1 MEKAFVATKE
11 SKYYQDK
18 MKYNELL
25 KQQKKDIGVFFIA
38 NGIEAEEYYIRGNG
52 CVNCAFTWFSRKL
65 IRLRI
70 VPTKNDFDK
79 FSNQLSK
86 GQENWMLFK
95 SNSKISRLFKDYAVE
110 NGIIINLRGPSLYEY
125 FKSISIDSGYGYHIV
140 ELDDCIYIKIDSD
153 TLEDDDIPEGMKE
166 IKISEFY
173 RAIEEYESKK

>member
-11 SKYYQDK
+11 SKYYQEK

-38 NGIEAEEYYIRGNG
+38 NGIEAKEYYIRGNG
-52 CVNCAFTWFSRKL
+52 CANCAFTWFSRKSIQL
-65 IRLRI
+65 KI
-70 VPTKNDFDK
+70 VPEKNDLFK
-79 FSNQLSK
+79 FSSQLRK
-86 GQENWMLFK
+86 GQEKGMWFK
-95 SNSKISRLFKDYAVE
+95 SNSNISILFQDYAVE
-110 NGIIINLRGPSLYEY
+110 NEVIINLHYPALNDY
-125 FKSISIDSGYGYHIV
+125 FKSLSYYGYGTHTL
-140 ELDDCIYIKIDSD
+140 ESDDCIYIKIDSD